1 MTILV
6 LRVGRRLTKYDH
18 SHNRECNRKGSPFC
32 FCFSFKTDLKKNKK
46 KRDNE
51 SLECESVSATDSS
64 QVLSPD
70 K

>member
-1 MTILV
+1 VTILV

-18 SHNRECNRKGSPFC
+18 SHNRECDRKGSPFC
-32 FCFSFKTDLKKNKK
+32 FLFFFQDGFKKTKK